1 MEDENNIE
9 YKMCK
14 EDEILLDIIPIYNN
28 EMIPTRD
35 NYWHIKSKIYKDM
48 TKEQCIEMMVKELKY
63 KFQEYDGIIIIEN
76 GMVIK
81 ILSKE
86 SL

>member
-1 MEDENNIE
+1 MEDENNVE
-9 YKMCK
+9 YKIFK

-35 NYWHIKSKIYKDM
+35 NYWHIKSKIHGDM
-48 TKEQCIEMMVKELKY
+48 TKEQCIEIMVEESKY

-86 SL
+86 RL

>member
-1 MEDENNIE
+1 MEDKNNVE
-9 YKMCK
+9 YKMFK
-14 EDEILLDIIPIYNN
+14 EDEILLDLIPIYNN

-35 NYWHIKSKIYKDM
+35 DYWHIKSKIYKDM
-48 TKEQCIEMMVKELKY
+48 TKEQCIETMVEELKY
-63 KFQEYDGIIIIEN
+63 KFQECDGIIIIEN